1 MSGWWCPTG
10 HGGHGEIIIYSA
22 ALLLAHET
30 VICPSS
36 PLKTN
41 MHGIDSTMVV
51 ESTLW
56 LLSFDHYV
64 QHVMRSLDTKLERE
78 CSRSHV
84 LPRGWLHYWIVVHE
98 VPTVPGLHVRSKTGA
113 VIHCRGGEVVF
124 IGVAKSNAGFPFHQ
138 VALSLMLGQSTAS
151 KSLFACAKCCVFMCL
166 NFRHRTSCTSLKPA
180 RWLSPEMFLMGC
192 LFYGT

>member
-64 QHVMRSLDTKLERE
+64 QHVMRSLDTKLER
-78 CSRSHV
+78 V
-84 LPRGWLHYWIVVHE
+84 L
-98 VPTVPGLHVRSKTGA
+98 
-113 VIHCRGGEVVF
+113 
-124 IGVAKSNAGFPFHQ
+124 
-138 VALSLMLGQSTAS
+138 
-151 KSLFACAKCCVFMCL
+151 
-166 NFRHRTSCTSLKPA
+166 
-180 RWLSPEMFLMGC
+180 
-192 LFYGT
+192 